1 MKDGIYRNTCPRN
14 CYGTCGILSH
24 VKNGKLIKVTG
35 DPEHGYSKGSLC
47 AKGYAFTQYVY
58 SPNRIK
64 YPMLQSPRG
73 SGKWKR
79 ISWDEAYTIIAS
91 KMIDLNQ
98 RYGSNLASG
107 YNKFSGNLGLLHYA
121 TEGMFNSIGPHTKPI
136 GNPCALT
143 GKLAMN
149 RSFGESFS
157 SVPEDMAGSKLIVLW
172 GANPTVTNVHQM
184 KFINEARSKGAKLV
198 VIDPI
203 FTQTAKKADL
213 YIQIHP
219 GTDRLL
225 ALGIAKLV
233 IEKQQHSLEFLEEQ
247 TTGWPEY
254 KEYLENQLTID
265 EVCKQTGVVVE
276 ALKEL
281 SELYGTIKPV
291 ATWAGLGVQRNSHG
305 SESISAIN
313 SLAAV
318 TGNLFLP
325 NGGLYFMH
333 FDVDDFPCALLNHK
347 GPEHPMIPGP
357 REVDISDFA
366 SSALQLSE
374 PPLRLL
380 WIASRNITQ
389 DHNLKAWVELFQK
402 LELIVTVDLYM
413 TKTAERSDI
422 VLPAATHFEE
432 EDLNVGYWH
441 YWLSINQKAIPPYYE
456 AKSDLQIARELTRKL
471 NELSPEF
478 SNFPADKE
486 PIDWIKEE
494 LTSEIMASYGLTSYE
509 DILKRP
515 YKKNTLKA
523 ISEDWKN
530 FRLLST
536 EGKKSEVSLYQGD
549 SSGVDE
555 YKLITPQSL
564 LKIHSQYETLNWLNS
579 TQDESCIELSTEAA
593 QLNDINDQ
601 EKIEVYN
608 DQGQIVGVAKIN
620 PHLPK
625 NIILTHQAGN
635 NPINQ
640 LIIQQNEEDVSTY
653 FYDSIVYIKKWRE
666 SHV

>member
-24 VKNGKLIKVTG
+24 VKNGRLIKVTG

-58 SPNRIK
+58 SPERIK
-64 YPMLQSPRG
+64 YPMVQCPRG

-79 ISWDEAYTIIAS
+79 ISWEEAYTTIS
-91 KMIDLNQ
+91 LKMIELNQ

-172 GANPTVTNVHQM
+172 GANPAVTNVHQM
-184 KFINEARSKGAKLV
+184 KFINEARQKGAHLV

-225 ALGIAKLV
+225 ADGIAKLI
-233 IEKQQHSLEFLEEQ
+233 IEKQEHSLEFLEEQ

-254 KEYLENQLTID
+254 KHYLENQMTIK
-265 EVCKQTGVVVE
+265 EVCKQTGIELE
-276 ALKEL
+276 ALIEL
-281 SELYGTIKPV
+281 SELYGRIKPV
-291 ATWAGLGVQRNSHG
+291 STWAGLGVQRNSLG
-305 SESISAIN
+305 SDSISAIN

-318 TGNLFLP
+318 TGNLFIP

-333 FDVDDFPCALLNHK
+333 FDVDDFPCALKNHK
-347 GPEHPMIPGP
+347 GPLHPTISEP

-366 SSALQLSE
+366 SNALQLTE
-374 PPLRLL
+374 PPLKFL

-389 DHNLKAWVELFQK
+389 DHNLKAWSDLFQE

-413 TKTAERSDI
+413 TKTAEKSDI

-456 AKSDLQIARELTRKL
+456 AKSDLQIARELTTKL
-471 NELSPEF
+471 NELSPGF
-478 SNFPADKE
+478 SNFPATKE
-486 PIDWIKEE
+486 PIDWIKGE
-494 LTSEIMASYGLTSYE
+494 LTPEIMDLYALNSYKDL
-509 DILKRP
+509 LQRP
-515 YKKNTLKA
+515 YQKNIEKNFSTKRKNFHLFAANGKKNQMRERQA
-523 ISEDWKN
+523 EPN
-530 FRLLST
+530 
-536 EGKKSEVSLYQGD
+536 GYQ
-549 SSGVDE
+549 
-555 YKLITPQSL
+555 LITPQAL
-564 LKIHSQYETLNWLNS
+564 LKIHSQYEALTWLHGR
-579 TQDESCIELSTEAA
+579 QDESYIELSAEAA
-593 QLNDINDQ
+593 QRNDINDQ
-601 EKIEVYN
+601 EKIAVFN
-608 DQGQIVGVAKIN
+608 DQGQIIGVAKIN
-620 PHLPK
+620 SHLPK
-625 NIILTHQAGN
+625 NIILAHQAGN

-640 LIIQQNEEDVSTY
+640 LIIQQNKKDDVSTY
-653 FYDSIVYIKKWRE
+653 FYDSIVYIRKWSE
-666 SHV
+666 ANV